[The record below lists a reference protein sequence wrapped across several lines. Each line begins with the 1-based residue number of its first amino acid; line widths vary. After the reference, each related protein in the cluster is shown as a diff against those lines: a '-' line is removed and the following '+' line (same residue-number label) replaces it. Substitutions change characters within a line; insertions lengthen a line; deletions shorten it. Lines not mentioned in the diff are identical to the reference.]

1 MSGPSRTQ
9 RRAGGVGA
17 LSSPSSESV
26 GEVSAAAPEK
36 PTEVADGFEAKPLN
50 LSLPSLGA
58 ELEPRAILTPAARD
72 AMKAAVDAY
81 TARLEA
87 MVLPSAMTLARGA
100 PAKLTGG
107 LTAEQEAEFRAAT
120 TDFIEHVPLS
130 VFSPEI
136 AARVQKSLEREGVK
150 VPDLQLTQVGQLGS
164 VARTIASDVAKEYLA
179 GLKRDSPAAYY
190 GLAASAA
197 AAIGYVAWEKGSAR
211 LSELGIKP
219 ELHKSF
225 FNSKLEVRV
234 GAEWLAHFE
243 ETKLTGTLVVRTP
256 LGKDGKAGSL
266 AASVTANSRTG
277 LDNARLDYA
286 FTRPALNGAAYVTSN
301 SNGVELVGA
310 SVTRVPNKNLNLT
323 ARAEHNLVNGNTT
336 ATAEVAWHASKNV
349 DVAASASTDSNHQ
362 TRVGVGVKVK
372 F

>member
-1 MSGPSRTQ
+1 MSN
-9 RRAGGVGA
+9 
-17 LSSPSSESV
+17 
-26 GEVSAAAPEK
+26 
-36 PTEVADGFEAKPLN
+36 DGFDSKPLN

-58 ELEPRAILTPAARD
+58 EIEPRAALSPAARK
-72 AMKAAVDAY
+72 AMSAAIDAY

-87 MVLPSAMTLARGA
+87 LVLPSAMTFARGA
-100 PAKLTGG
+100 PEKLSGG
-107 LTAEQEAEFRAAT
+107 LTADQETQFRAAT

-164 VARTIASDVAKEYLA
+164 VARRIARDLAKDYLSE
-179 GLKRDSPAAYY
+179 LKRDSPAAYY

-211 LSELGIKP
+211 LGELGIKP
-219 ELHKSF
+219 EVHKSF

-243 ETKLTGTLVVRTP
+243 QTKLTATVVGRTP
-256 LGKDGKAGSL
+256 LGKEGRAGSL
-266 AASVTANSRTG
+266 VASVTGNSRTG
-277 LDNARLDYA
+277 FENGRLDYA
-286 FTRPALNGAAYVTSN
+286 FTRPALSGAAYVTLN
-301 SNGVELVGA
+301 SSGVELVGA
-310 SVTRVPNKNLNLT
+310 SVTSVPNANLNLT
-323 ARAEHNLVNGNTT
+323 ARAEHNLVNGHTT
-336 ATAEVAWHASKNV
+336 ATAEVAWEASKGV
-349 DVAASASTDSNHQ
+349 EVAASATTDSNHQ